1 LKKLSLIF
9 ISLVSTVIADK
20 VVVET
25 MACPELKIIQ
35 NSVQY
40 TDDIMAL
47 NQYAI
52 ANNCKFLGSKD
63 LIEAIDYDPASEKSI
78 FIKILLRNT
87 GDILYV
93 KRQHILIEQPGKKNS
108 FRF

>member
-1 LKKLSLIF
+1 M
-9 ISLVSTVIADK
+9 
-20 VVVET
+20 VET
-25 MACPELKIIQ
+25 IACPSLGIIKG
-35 NSVQY
+35 SGAY

-52 ANNCKFLGSKD
+52 SNGCRFIGSKD
-63 LIEAIDYDPASEKSI
+63 SIEAIDYDPATEKSI
-78 FIKILLRNT
+78 FIKILYKNS
-87 GDILYV
+87 GDVLYV